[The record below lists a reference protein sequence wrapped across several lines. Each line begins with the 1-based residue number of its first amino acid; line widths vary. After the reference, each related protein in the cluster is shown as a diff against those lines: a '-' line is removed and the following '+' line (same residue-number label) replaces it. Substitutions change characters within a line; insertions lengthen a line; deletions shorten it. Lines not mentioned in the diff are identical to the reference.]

1 LFGPRRPAL
10 SRRASW
16 WRSIWLWLGFR
27 LRRFFRGS
35 SPVVCVGVAV
45 CTYSVWLCVGG
56 KGELE
61 MKNEFEEIRKCYE
74 DEMAQIIWEFETR
87 MKELREE
94 FKRNMTGLFEMK
106 GAKDNEPVG

>member
-1 LFGPRRPAL
+1 
-10 SRRASW
+10 
-16 WRSIWLWLGFR
+16 
-27 LRRFFRGS
+27 
-35 SPVVCVGVAV
+35 
-45 CTYSVWLCVGG
+45 
-56 KGELE
+56 